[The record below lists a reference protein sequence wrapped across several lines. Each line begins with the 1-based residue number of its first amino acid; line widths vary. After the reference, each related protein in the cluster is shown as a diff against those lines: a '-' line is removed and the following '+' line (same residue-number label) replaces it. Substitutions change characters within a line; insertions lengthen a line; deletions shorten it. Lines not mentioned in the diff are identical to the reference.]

1 MNIRKRGNV
10 MYISLLGEIII
21 KNEERGVRS
30 SYVRVF
36 VILGIVNFF
45 VVLGKDIYVNFV
57 VKKLILLIFYVL
69 IKYIYFY

>member
-1 MNIRKRGNV
+1 

>member
-1 MNIRKRGNV
+1 
-10 MYISLLGEIII
+10 MYISFLGEIII

-45 VVLGKDIYVNFV
+45 VVLSNDIYVNFV
-57 VKKLILLIFYVL
+57 VKIIILLIFYVL
-69 IKYIYFY
+69 IKYMYFY

>member
-45 VVLGKDIYVNFV
+45 VVLGKDFYVNFV

>member
-1 MNIRKRGNV
+1 

-36 VILGIVNFF
+36 VILGIVIFF
-45 VVLGKDIYVNFV
+45 VILGNDIYVNFV

-69 IKYIYFY
+69 KKYIYFY